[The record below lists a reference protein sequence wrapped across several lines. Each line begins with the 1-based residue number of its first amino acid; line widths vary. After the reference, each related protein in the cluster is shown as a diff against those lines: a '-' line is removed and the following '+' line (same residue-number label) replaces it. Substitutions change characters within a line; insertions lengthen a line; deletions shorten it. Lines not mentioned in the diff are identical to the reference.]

1 MSRNAALKQ
10 RTAYLSIIS
19 NTTLVVLKLIVGI
32 YVGAVSLI
40 SEALHSGVDLIAA
53 LIAFWAVRKSV
64 TPPDVEHDYGHGKYE
79 NLSAAVEAVLIV
91 AAALGIVYE
100 AVDKFHASAVPE
112 F

>member
-40 SEALHSGVDLIAA
+40 REALH
-53 LIAFWAVRKSV
+53 
-64 TPPDVEHDYGHGKYE
+64 
-79 NLSAAVEAVLIV
+79 
-91 AAALGIVYE
+91 
-100 AVDKFHASAVPE
+100 
-112 F
+112 

>member
-1 MSRNAALKQ
+1 MSKNAALKQ

-19 NTTLVVLKLIVGI
+19 NTTLVLLKLAVGI

-64 TPPDVEHDYGHGKYE
+64 TPPDTEHDYGHGKY
-79 NLSAAVEAVLIV
+79 
-91 AAALGIVYE
+91 
-100 AVDKFHASAVPE
+100 
-112 F
+112 